1 MTWEIRKVWIVSVEM
16 SVAYCGENEER
27 AESVA
32 RMAEGGGRVS
42 QAMVAVRFHPDGKTT
57 FVEYLAECMRPDF
70 PDPLA
75 GAEVDITR
83 GA

>member
-1 MTWEIRKVWIVSVEM
+1 MWEIRKVWVVRVGM

-27 AESVA
+27 ADFVA
-32 RMAEGGGRVS
+32 RMAEGRGQIS
-42 QAMVAVRFHPDGKTT
+42 QAMVAVRFGADGK
-57 FVEYLAECMRPDF
+57 VEEVQYLAECMRPDF

-75 GAEVDITR
+75 GAEIDITR

>member
-1 MTWEIRKVWIVSVEM
+1 MTWEIRKVWVVRVGM
-16 SVAYCGENEER
+16 AVAYCGENEER
-27 AESVA
+27 AGTVA

-57 FVEYLAECMRPDF
+57 FVEYLAECMRSDF

-75 GAEVDITR
+75 GAEIDIAR